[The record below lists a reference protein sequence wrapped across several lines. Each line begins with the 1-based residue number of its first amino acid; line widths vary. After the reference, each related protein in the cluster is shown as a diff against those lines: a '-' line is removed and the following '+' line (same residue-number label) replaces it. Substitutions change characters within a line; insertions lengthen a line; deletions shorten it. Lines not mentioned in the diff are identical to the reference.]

1 MAGEDSKEPLSDS
14 SDECSDQEPTW
25 IYYRDRPEWSDVV
38 PVELNEGPF
47 PVVSIAY
54 SERFKDIFNYF
65 RAIVLK
71 NEISERAFELTSD
84 ALELNPANY
93 TVWQYRRTVLK
104 GLEKS
109 IQKELTF
116 VRRIIEDHPKNYQVW
131 HHRRVL
137 VEWSGD
143 PSSEL
148 RLTEIVLAQDAKN
161 YHAWQHRQ
169 WVLDTFKLFDHELEF
184 VERLLE
190 DDIRNNSAWNQRYFV
205 VKQTSGFSEDIISR
219 ELTFS
224 VNSIKKVCNN
234 ESAWNYLRGI
244 LAHYPSGLNG
254 HPVVEELCQFL
265 DDNKSESPYYF
276 AFLVDRMEELMQS
289 DASKRQVL
297 LPKADEI
304 LQVLATKVDPIRR
317 EYWLFLSRYLNSQFA
332 N

>member
-1 MAGEDSKEPLSDS
+1 MAESESKDTLSDS
-14 SDECSDQEPTW
+14 SDEFIDQEPW
-25 IYYRDRPEWSDVV
+25 ILYRDRPEWKDVE
-38 PVELNEGPF
+38 PLELNEGPF
-47 PVVSIAY
+47 PVVAIAY
-54 SERFKDIFNYF
+54 SDRFKDIFNYF
-65 RAIVLK
+65 RAIVMN
-71 NEISERAFELTSD
+71 NEISERAFQLTTD

-93 TVWQYRRTVLK
+93 TVWQYRRTILK
-104 GLEKS
+104 ELGSNL
-109 IQKELTF
+109 QKELLF

-137 VEWSGD
+137 VEWSKD

-169 WVLDTFKLFDHELEF
+169 WVLDTFKLFTNELEF

-205 VKQTSGFSEDIISR
+205 VKQTTGFTEDTINR
-219 ELTFS
+219 ELIFTVS
-224 VNSIKKVCNN
+224 SLKKVCHN
-234 ESAWNYLRGI
+234 ESAWNYLRGV
-244 LAHYPSGLNG
+244 LSHHPSGLNG

-265 DDNKSESPYYF
+265 EENHCKVSFYF
-276 AFLVDRMEELMQS
+276 AFLVDRMEERMQS
-289 DASKRQVL
+289 DTYARKEL
-297 LPKADEI
+297 LPKADEV
-304 LQVLATKVDPIRR
+304 LQSLATQVDPIRR

>member
-1 MAGEDSKEPLSDS
+1 MASEEPLEPLSDS
-14 SDECSDQEPTW
+14 SDESSQQEPTW
-25 IYYRDRPEWSDVV
+25 IYYRDRPEWNDVV

-47 PVVSIAY
+47 PVVAIAY
-54 SERFKDIFNYF
+54 SDRFKDTFNYF
-65 RAIVLK
+65 RAVVLK

-93 TVWQYRRTVLK
+93 TVWQYRRTILK
-104 GLEKS
+104 GLEKN

-116 VRRIIEDHPKNYQVW
+116 VRRIIEEHPKNYQVW

-137 VEWSGD
+137 VEWSAD

-169 WVLDTFKLFDHELEF
+169 WVLDTFKLFDNELEF

-205 VKQTSGFSEDIISR
+205 VKQTSGFTEEIINR
-219 ELTFS
+219 ELSFT
-224 VNSIKKVCNN
+224 VNSIKKLCNN

-244 LAHYPSGLNG
+244 LAHCKTGLNG
-254 HPVVEELCQFL
+254 HPVVEDLCQFL
-265 DDNKSESPYYF
+265 DDKKTEAPYYY
-276 AFLVDRMEELMQS
+276 AFLVDRMEEMMQL

-297 LPKADEI
+297 LPKADEV
-304 LQVLATKVDPIRR
+304 LQLLATKMDPIRR
-317 EYWLFLSRYLNSQFA
+317 EYWLFLSRYLNSQFT